1 MTLSPLVGYALMIG
15 LGALLLAVALTV
27 RTLISNTRDF
37 IIAGRQ
43 IGFGYGVG
51 ALIAVWTWS
60 MAVMMSS
67 AQAFTFGTSG
77 LVWFVVPNGLA
88 VILMVPFAVALR
100 RRMPEGYTIVEFIRH
115 RFKSQT
121 ATAVILLVMIAVII
135 CEVLINLFGIV
146 LVMDVV
152 FGLKATPVLV
162 VALIVVTVYA
172 YFGGL
177 WTSAITGTIATLW
190 ITVPASLIT
199 LYALAK
205 AGGASTVFSRV
216 DDAGPSNLNPLDNSA
231 AAAFGISLALGLLAS
246 TMADQTFWQKAWSMK
261 PQNMART
268 FLWAGLWFYPIPL
281 TLGLLGLIGI
291 SQGITLDDLGANG
304 AGAIGPYV
312 ITHVGLPAFMIALY
326 VTIILQACYSTI
338 DGAFSAL
345 SSLIATD
352 VVKPRWPDVS
362 DKVLLRSSKA
372 SILGGG
378 VIGGIVV
385 LASSDYITT
394 VNTIYFF
401 KGALILP
408 LAFAIFWRRTPA
420 HAFVLSIVAA
430 AVVGYV
436 VRQNVD
442 ELLGTVALLGTSLA
456 VLLLGA
462 LLTKTTFDY
471 SSLASVNRE
480 DPSATDPLSTPTTT
494 TTGA

>member
-1 MTLSPLVGYALMIG
+1 MTLSPVLGYALMLG
-15 LGALLLAVALTV
+15 LGAGLLAVALTV

-43 IGFGYGVG
+43 VGFGFGVG

-77 LVWFVVPNGLA
+77 LLWFVVPNGLA

-115 RFKSQT
+115 RFRSRV
-121 ATAVILLVMIAVII
+121 ASAVILVVMIAVII

-152 FGLKATPVLV
+152 FGLSATSVLV
-162 VALIVVTVYA
+162 VALIVVTAYA

-190 ITVPASLIT
+190 ITVPAALIT

-205 AGGASTVFSRV
+205 AGGAGTVFSRV
-216 DDAGPSNLNPLDNSA
+216 EAAGSSNLNPLDGTA

-261 PQNMART
+261 PRNMART

-345 SSLIATD
+345 SSLVAADI
-352 VVKPRWPDVS
+352 VKPRWPNVS
-362 DKVLLRSSKA
+362 DKVLLRSSKL
-372 SILGGG
+372 SIVAGG

-385 LASSDYITT
+385 LASTDYITT

-408 LAFAIFWRRTPA
+408 LAFAIFWRRTSAP
-420 HAFVLSIVAA
+420 AFVLSIIAA
-430 AVVGYV
+430 AVVGYL
-436 VRQNVD
+436 VRQNLD
-442 ELLGTVALLGTSLA
+442 ELLGTVALLGTSLFIIL
-456 VLLLGA
+456 VGSFLS
-462 LLTKTTFDY
+462 KETFDY
-471 SSLASVNRE
+471 STLSAVNRRGAE
-480 DPSATDPLSTPTTT
+480 EPDPLSVS
-494 TTGA
+494 AASRS

>member
-1 MTLSPLVGYALMIG
+1 MTLSPLLGYALMIG
-15 LGALLLAVALTV
+15 LGAGLLAVALVV
-27 RTLISNTRDF
+27 RTLISSTRDF

-67 AQAFTFGTSG
+67 AQAFSFGTSG

-100 RRMPEGYTIVEFIRH
+100 RRMPEGYTIVEFVRH
-115 RFKSQT
+115 RFESPV
-121 ATAVILLVMIAVII
+121 ASAVILLVMIAVII

-146 LVMDVV
+146 LVMGVV
-152 FGLKATPVLV
+152 FGLQATAVLV
-162 VALIVVTVYA
+162 VALVVVTVYS

-177 WTSAITGTIATLW
+177 WTSAVTGTIGTLC
-190 ITVPASLIT
+190 ITVPAALIT

-205 AGGASTVFSRV
+205 AGGASTVFKGVEEAGGANLDPV
-216 DDAGPSNLNPLDNSA
+216 DSTA
-231 AAAFGISLALGLLAS
+231 ASAFGISLALGLLAS

-261 PQNMART
+261 PASMSRT

-281 TLGLLGLIGI
+281 CMGLFGLIGI
-291 SQGITLDDLGANG
+291 SQGVTMEDLGADG

-312 ITHVGLPAFMIALY
+312 ITHLGIPTVLVALY

-345 SSLIATD
+345 SSLVATD
-352 VVKPRWPDVS
+352 VVKPRWPQMP
-362 DKVLLRSSKA
+362 DKQLLRITKG
-372 SILGGG
+372 SIIAGG
-378 VIGGIVV
+378 VLGGIVV
-385 LASSDYITT
+385 LASNDYINT

-408 LAFAIFWRRTPA
+408 LTFAIFWKRTTAP
-420 HAFVLSIVAA
+420 AFVASIFVAA
-430 AVVGYV
+430 IAGYL
-436 VRQNVD
+436 VRENVD
-442 ELLGTVALLGTSLA
+442 ELWGTATLLSSSLLVLILGSAFSRS
-456 VLLLGA
+456 
-462 LLTKTTFDY
+462 TFDY
-471 SSLASVNRE
+471 AQLERVNR
-480 DPSATDPLSTPTTT
+480 DDTPEPVLT
-494 TTGA
+494 AKADRS